1 MRQPAS
7 WFLVAATLICA
18 FLADSG
24 LASAADEV
32 SFKTE
37 DGVTIRANLFMP
49 RGAKPVP
56 AVLLLHQLGSDK
68 SAWNAFA
75 EKLIKNSYAVL
86 ALDLRGHGGST
97 DFSGEERDYKSFSD
111 ADHAAMIRDVEA
123 AAKYL
128 KSRKDINGGRLAVV
142 GASIGANLAFQ
153 YAAEDKTVRTAVMLS
168 PGLNYQGLEVL
179 PYTTGFSTRALFLIT
194 SEGDTYSYESCQKL
208 KQEATLASPIK
219 LKVYAGTMHG
229 TDLLLAQEGLD
240 EIVIAWLLNHLVN
253 S

>member
-1 MRQPAS
+1 MHQLVS
-7 WFLVAATLICA
+7 WILVTAALICA
-18 FLADSG
+18 LLAAPG
-24 LASAADEV
+24 IASAADEI
-32 SFKTE
+32 SFQTD
-37 DGVTIRANLFMP
+37 DGVTIKANLFLP
-49 RGAKPVP
+49 KGAKPVP
-56 AVLLLHQLGSDK
+56 AVLLLHQLGSSK

-75 EKLIKNSYAVL
+75 EKLTKNSYAVL

-97 DFSGEERDYKSFSD
+97 DFSGKERDYKSFTD
-111 ADHAAMIRDVEA
+111 ADYAAVIRDVEA

-153 YAAEDKTVRTAVMLS
+153 YAAEDKTVRTVIMLS
-168 PGLNYQGLEVL
+168 PGLNYRGLEVL

-194 SEGDTYSYESCQKL
+194 SEGDKYSCESCQKL
-208 KQEATLASPIK
+208 KQAATLASPIK

-240 EIVIAWLLNHLVN
+240 EIMIAWLLNHLVN